1 MFRSMLR
8 AAMDEDAANGGA
20 GGLAAIVTAGANY
33 DLSDVRSIKKDSL
46 EVRRRPIPLPALRA
60 FSALPA
66 YC

>member
-1 MFRSMLR
+1 MFRFMLR
-8 AAMDEDAANGGA
+8 AVMAEDVANGGR
-20 GGLAAIVTAGANY
+20 GGFTAIVSAGANC

-46 EVRRRPIPLPALRA
+46 EVRRRPSPLPALRA